1 MEWSIEAVSDIG
13 DWFRQIKSAGVRRQL
28 QKRKNCYI
36 SGRSNV
42 DYDSCTFEGDNQVGK
57 FSILH
62 HCFLGKGS
70 YVSESSV
77 LERMKIGRYCSI
89 GPHVHVIHGK
99 HPTRGYVSTHPVF
112 YAKETP
118 VKKSFV
124 KENRFEEFV
133 YADKERKLFV
143 EVGNDVW
150 IGDGVS
156 IMEGVRIAD
165 GTIIAAGAVVV
176 KDTQPYEI
184 IGGNPAKHIRYRFEQ
199 EDIDFLL
206 DIQWWK
212 HDEEWIRQYADEFD
226 NIKKLK
232 SVLLKEK

>member
-1 MEWSIEAVSDIG
+1 MVCEMSDIG
-13 DWFRQIKSAGVRRQL
+13 DWYRQIKSVTIRKKLKQE
-28 QKRKNCYI
+28 KRCYI
-36 SGRSNV
+36 SARSNV
-42 DYDSCTFEGDNQVGK
+42 DYGTCVFEGNNQIGK
-57 FSILH
+57 FTIMH
-62 HCFLGKGS
+62 HCIMGLGS

-77 LERMKIGRYCSI
+77 LERVEIGRYCSV
-89 GPHVHVIHGK
+89 GPHVHIINGR
-99 HPTRGYVSTHPVF
+99 HPARDYVSTHPVF

-118 VKKSFV
+118 IKKSFV

-150 IGDGVS
+150 IGDGAS

-199 EDIDFLL
+199 EDIEFLL

>member
-1 MEWSIEAVSDIG
+1 MERGIKAVSDIG
-13 DWFRQIKSAGVRRQL
+13 DWVRQVKSAGVRRQL
-28 QKRKNCYI
+28 QKGKNCHI

-42 DYDSCTFEGDNQVGK
+42 DYRSCVFEGDNQVGK

-77 LERMKIGRYCSI
+77 LERMKVGRYCSI

-99 HPTRGYVSTHPVF
+99 HPTREYVSTHPVF
-112 YAKETP
+112 YTTATP
-118 VKKSFV
+118 ICKSYVKTD
-124 KENRFEEFV
+124 RFEESDYV
-133 YADKERKLFV
+133 DKEKQLFV

-150 IGDGVS
+150 IGDGAS